1 MKPYLSVIIPAYNEA
16 KRLPLTLIDID
27 KHLKKADFLY
37 EIIIINDGS
46 KDATAEIVER
56 FSHLVENL
64 RLISQKNTGKGG
76 AVKKGI
82 LEARGKIRL
91 FMDADN
97 STSIDQF
104 DKMIPYF
111 NEGYSVIIASRDIKG
126 SQLIPPQPW
135 YKKIAGNIGNI
146 FIQILLLPGIW
157 DTECGFKAF
166 TEEAA
171 GEIFPL
177 IKINQWG
184 FDVEVLAL
192 AKKIGYKI
200 KEIPIV
206 WVNNPFSNV
215 KTSAYLQVLWEVVK
229 IKYWLIMNKYNLK
242 K

>member
-16 KRLPLTLIDID
+16 KRLPITLIDID
-27 KHLKKADFLY
+27 KHLKKADFSY
-37 EIIIINDGS
+37 EIIIVNDGS

-56 FSHLVENL
+56 FSHLIKNL
-64 RLISQKNTGKGG
+64 KLINQENTGKGG

-82 LEARGKIRL
+82 LEAKGKIRL

-111 NEGYSVIIASRDIKG
+111 NEGYGVVIASRDIEG

-135 YKKIAGNIGNI
+135 HKRIAGNMGNI
-146 FIQILLLPGIW
+146 FIQILLLPGML
-157 DTECGFKAF
+157 DTQCGFKAF

-171 GEIFPL
+171 EKIFSL
-177 IKINQWG
+177 IKINRWG

-200 KEIPIV
+200 KEVPVIWI
-206 WVNNPFSNV
+206 NNPFSNV
-215 KTSAYLQVLWEVVK
+215 KISAYLQVLWEVVK
-229 IKYWLIMNKYNLK
+229 IRYWLIMNKYNLK
-242 K
+242 